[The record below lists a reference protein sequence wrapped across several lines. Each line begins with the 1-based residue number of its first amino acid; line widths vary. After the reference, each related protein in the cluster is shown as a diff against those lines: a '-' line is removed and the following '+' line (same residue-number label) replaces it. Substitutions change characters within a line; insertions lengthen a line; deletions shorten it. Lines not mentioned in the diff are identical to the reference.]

1 MWLLSSL
8 LLWWLCCCYC
18 CSVAKLCSTLWT
30 PWTEACQAPLSSTI
44 SQSLLRFMSIELV
57 MLSIH
62 PILCCPLLLFP
73 SIIPSF
79 RVFSNEL
86 AFRIKG
92 QSIGASASASVL
104 PVNIQDWF
112 PLGLTG
118 LISLLSKGLSR
129 VFPSTTL
136 QKHQFFNCL
145 WSNTHIHTWLLEKP
159 YLWLMWT
166 FVNKMMSLLLNTLST
181 FVITFLPK
189 SKCYLILWLQSPP
202 ALILVVIA
210 VSYFWCHG
218 NTYTVLPNPFLTRR
232 KICVFFYS
240 ILYPVSLMGGF
251 RWLFKLVIM
260 VNLERVVFCF
270 CMWI

>member
-8 LLWWLCCCYC
+8 LLWRLCCCYC

-44 SQSLLRFMSIELV
+44 SQSLLAMVCFMSIELV
-57 MLSIH
+57 ILSIH

-86 AFRIKG
+86 AFCTRG

-104 PVNIQDWF
+104 PLNIQDWF

-118 LISLLSKGLSR
+118 LIFLLSKGLSR

-136 QKHQFFNCL
+136 QKHQFLNAQPSL
-145 WSNTHIHTWLLEKP
+145 WYNTHIRTLLLEKP
-159 YLWLMWT
+159 
-166 FVNKMMSLLLNTLST
+166 
-181 FVITFLPK
+181 
-189 SKCYLILWLQSPP
+189 
-202 ALILVVIA
+202 
-210 VSYFWCHG
+210 
-218 NTYTVLPNPFLTRR
+218 
-232 KICVFFYS
+232 
-240 ILYPVSLMGGF
+240 
-251 RWLFKLVIM
+251 
-260 VNLERVVFCF
+260 
-270 CMWI
+270 